1 MYPTVGI
8 EEEEEE
14 ELDRLR
20 PASNDNWLWQSLSN
34 PTDIC

>member
-14 ELDRLR
+14 FDRLR
-20 PASNDNWLWQSLSN
+20 PANKDNWLWQSLSN
-34 PTDIC
+34 PTGIC